1 MTDSKDHTEAIGGT
15 LEGRAFMPNS
25 TAEITEA
32 VDLAFDYRGDV
43 TLTLKSG
50 ESVVG
55 YIFNRQVA
63 ASDSYL
69 ELFPAERPDALR
81 ISYRDIVTIAF
92 TGEDTAN
99 GKSWEVWVTK
109 KESERRA
116 EAEKIEAAVRTQ
128 GYL

>member
-1 MTDSKDHTEAIGGT
+1 MTDMKDHTEAISGT
-15 LEGRAFMPNS
+15 LEGRVFTPNS
-25 TAEITEA
+25 TAETAEA
-32 VDLAFDYRGDV
+32 IDLAFDYRGDV
-43 TLTLKSG
+43 TLMLRTG

-55 YIFNRQVA
+55 YIFNRQMA

-69 ELFPAERPDALR
+69 ELFLAERPDARR
-81 ISYRDIVTIAF
+81 ISYRDIVRIAF

-99 GKSWEVWVTK
+99 GKSWEVWVAK

-116 EAEKIEAAVRTQ
+116 EAAQIEAATRTQ